1 MRKKRNA
8 FTLIELL
15 AVIVILAVILVIS
28 IPKILDVIETS
39 KINALKNAVK
49 LIADSAEKKYT
60 ENEAFGEENEITCD
74 SVSKLNKE
82 DYSKCSIVFDENGIA
97 KVSIVGKGKFDEL
110 AVINGTRIS
119 AEVIQLELPEYGE
132 AKTFI
137 ENIYNDEVLR
147 IANDL
152 KKDNTSDQNIRY
164 YGSNPNNYV
173 NFNNELWR
181 IIGVFGSNVKLVRSE
196 SLGSI
201 SWDSSES
208 TINNGYGVNQWGE
221 STYEDGSS
229 YEGADLQVY
238 LNKMYYGGD
247 TTVTCYNGR
256 YNQTTTCPKDSNG
269 NFLTI
274 DETSKSLIDNH
285 IWNTGAIENNTRTD
299 TLAFYSAE
307 RGTKGKMCSSGTT
320 CNDAVTRTTSW
331 TGYVALPYITDWAY
345 ASSERICETN
355 MQKQDS
361 SNAYICKN
369 NNWMQR
375 STVAWYLSP
384 GAHGAYAPNAWNVGG
399 DGYAGSNFVDGS
411 FAVAPSIYLK
421 SNVII
426 ASGTGI
432 SSNPYILRSGA

>member
-39 KINALKNAVK
+39 KINALKNTVK

-97 KVSIVGKGKFDEL
+97 KVSIIGKGKFDEL

-173 NFNNELWR
+173 SFNNELWR
-181 IIGVFGSNVKLVRSE
+181 IIGVFGNNVKLVRSE
-196 SLGSI
+196 SLGSL
-201 SWDSSES
+201 SWDSSDS
-208 TINNGYGVNQWGE
+208 SINKGNGINQWGE
-221 STYEDGSS
+221 STDVNGNTYL
-229 YEGADLQVY
+229 GANLQVY
-238 LNKMYYGGD
+238 LNKMYYGGVE
-247 TTVTCYNGR
+247 TTCYNGAD
-256 YNQTTTCPKDSNG
+256 NSETTCPTNTLDRTAK
-269 NFLTI
+269 L
-274 DETSKSLIDNH
+274 LIDKH
-285 IWNTGAIENNTRTD
+285 TWSLGAIEMSIED
-299 TLAFYSAE
+299 TISFYNAE
-307 RGTKGKMCSSGTT
+307 RGTANGKTCTSGTY
-320 CNDAVTRTTSW
+320 CNDTVIRTTKW

-345 ASSERICETN
+345 ASSESACETN
-355 MQKQDS
+355 IQTKDS
-361 SNAYICKN
+361 SNLFVCKN

-375 STVAWYLSP
+375 SDWTWYLSP
-384 GAHGAYAPNAWNVGG
+384 SGQSADASNAWAVSGNNNYVYYRMFGAMNKFAS
-399 DGYAGSNFVDGS
+399 YGSN
-411 FAVAPSIYLK
+411 VAPSIYLK
-421 SNVII
+421 SSVLMKGG
-426 ASGTGI
+426 SGT
-432 SSNPYILRSGA
+432 SSDPYKLA